1 MVCAEGFVS
10 LQLLFLFIQ
19 LLLGQGRG
27 TPRSVLTAYQ
37 PAHISVPVGSPVTL
51 HCSFNYTGDHKK
63 FGKFFTLEAD
73 ERKYIKEK
81 NQSVD
86 CSSDVPHADRSVC
99 KFSITTE
106 NIRPENET
114 VYYCEVKIPLS
125 NTDVKGSG
133 TRVSVYAEPSTTAV
147 QVSSLLVAGEENS
160 LSCSV
165 TGFYPESISVLWFR
179 GDAPA
184 PLSSTSPVLTSHSN
198 GTFSVLSSVSFTP
211 TAADHGAEYS
221 CEASHPAW
229 RHSVRGSTTLDV
241 KYGPR
246 AVNVTLLSAYV
257 GGQHVLSQ
265 NAVRLS
271 VGAPL
276 AVSCS
281 ADGNP
286 PPRTEWV
293 RAGEGVLTGGE
304 TGPGQTPLIEAVQK
318 EHEGVY
324 WCVAENSYGQRN
336 VSFTLHV
343 SESPALSGYIPL
355 VYGLITVP
363 VLLLLVIIIVCLC
376 KNNEFRKKEKAHGA
390 QPLSGQE
397 SQRQTAPDEGQ
408 ASTEGGIYAVPKTR
422 KTKRRREYDEVS
434 KPIVDETQLIYAD
447 IIFQPSPGNATGK
460 KKLDP
465 DCTEAVYSTIQKGR
479 KRPSRNEHAV
489 HEQINTVY
497 TLAEMP
503 QHGETHCEM
512 DF

>member
-37 PAHISVPVGSPVTL
+37 PANISVPVGSPVTL

-147 QVSSLLVAGEENS
+147 QVSSLLVAGEKNS

-198 GTFSVLSSVSFTP
+198 GTFSALSSVSFTP

-343 SESPALSGYIPL
+343 SESP
-355 VYGLITVP
+355 
-363 VLLLLVIIIVCLC
+363 
-376 KNNEFRKKEKAHGA
+376 
-390 QPLSGQE
+390 GQE

-422 KTKRRREYDEVS
+422 KMKRRREYDEVS

-503 QHGETHCEM
+503 QHGETH
-512 DF
+512 